1 MGDIIVHISGM
12 TCGSCEKILEDSLN
26 VYGVKKVRASYEK
39 SALRIKFDENK
50 ISKEEIFSI
59 ISENGYTPN
68 DKKTKK
74 SKLYLS
80 IALGLGFLLFG
91 AYILI
96 KNTMGFD
103 FFPDLTQKT
112 SLLLLFFL
120 GLLTGF
126 HCISMCGGFV
136 ISYAAKAKSKVRA
149 HLEYGVGKT
158 VGYALV
164 GGLFGLFGSFIAFTP
179 QIRGYAAI
187 IAGLFLIIFG
197 LNMLNIFPWLRK
209 IIIKPPK
216 FLNKYTVSAHKSKN
230 PLKIGLLNSL
240 LIACGP
246 LQAMYIYAA
255 ATGDFFQGALS
266 LAVFGLGTLPALLSF
281 GVVAS
286 MISAGSTKKILK
298 VSAIVVILLG
308 VVMLNRGLALTG
320 NGYDVNSLVTGVT
333 VGDNYDEFL
342 SNEVAI
348 IHGGYQEIN
357 MEVNGNGWSPDKFV
371 LQKGIP
377 VRWRINGEEINGCNN
392 AIQVPEYNLNFDIG
406 YGEQLIEFTPNES
419 GNVAWSCWMGMIP
432 GTFIVV
438 DDLGTLD
445 QEQVNEINNFQTPK
459 GGSCGGNSGSCGGNG
474 GGCGCGCGG

>member
-1 MGDIIVHISGM
+1 VTIYILGM
-12 TCGSCEKILEDSLN
+12 VCGSCEKILEDSLN
-26 VYGVKKVRASYEK
+26 VSGVKKVKANYEK
-39 SALRIKFDENK
+39 SALRIRFDENI

-59 ISENGYTPN
+59 ITENGYTPN
-68 DKKTKK
+68 DKKQKK

-91 AYILI
+91 AYII
-96 KNTMGFD
+96 TKNTIGLD

-136 ISYAAKAKSKVRA
+136 ISYATKAKSKVRA
-149 HLEYGVGKT
+149 HVEYGVGKT
-158 VGYALV
+158 AGYAMV
-164 GGLFGLFGSFIAFTP
+164 GGLFGLFGSFVAFTP

-187 IAGLFLIIFG
+187 LAGLFLIIFG
-197 LNMLNIFPWLRK
+197 LNMLNISPWLRK
-209 IIIKPPK
+209 IRIKSPK
-216 FLNKYTVSAHKSKN
+216 FLNKYTANAHKSKS

-240 LIACGP
+240 MIACGP

-266 LAVFGLGTLPALLSF
+266 LAVFGLGTLPVLLGF

-308 VVMLNRGLALTG
+308 MVMLNRGLALTG
-320 NGYDVNSLVTGVT
+320 SGYDVNSLVVGAR
-333 VGDNYDEFL
+333 VGDNYEDL
-342 SNEVAI
+342 PSNEIAVIA
-348 IHGGYQEIN
+348 GNYQEIN
-357 MEVNGNGWSPDKFV
+357 MEVNRYGWSPDKFV

-377 VRWRINGEEINGCNN
+377 VKWKINGKEINGCNN
-392 AIQVPEYNLNFDIG
+392 AIQVPEYNLNFDIN
-406 YGEQLIEFTPNES
+406 YGEQVIEFTPTDT
-419 GNVAWSCWMGMIP
+419 GNIAWSCWMGMIP

-438 DDLGTLD
+438 DDLGTLN
-445 QEQVNEINNFQTPK
+445 QEEINERSNFQTPS
-459 GGSCGGNSGSCGGNG
+459 GGSCGMNGG
-474 GGCGCGCGG
+474 GGCGCGG